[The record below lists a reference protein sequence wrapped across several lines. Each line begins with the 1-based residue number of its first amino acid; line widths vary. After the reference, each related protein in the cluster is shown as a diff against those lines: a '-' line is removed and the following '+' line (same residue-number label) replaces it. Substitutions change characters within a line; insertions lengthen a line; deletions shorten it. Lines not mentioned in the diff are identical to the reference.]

1 MTRQRISL
9 VLLLLL
15 TAGAL
20 VLTERRKV
28 EAPGGPEAVVN
39 MIASSERELSRLPAT
54 FTRLTDEEEIK
65 IGDRLASNLPAPKPG
80 PEQVIA
86 TYLQQVGSRVAQK
99 AQRRLPYKFHYLP
112 EAYYFNAFALPGG
125 HVVMGA
131 ALLAMMDSEDQLA
144 AVLGHEVEHIDL
156 FHCAERVQI
165 QAALRKIPLGGIA
178 ALPIMV
184 FQAGYTKDQEMEA
197 DRTGTQLA
205 VLAGYSA
212 AGALRVHEKF
222 EWLHRHYVRGEPE
235 KASGPV
241 EEAAEGAVGAVRDY
255 FRSHPLPSERIAQI
269 KRLIADQ
276 HWDAAK
282 AETDLKVGW
291 VFWSQRA
298 TRALEKGNYSAAV
311 RWATRSLQ
319 VEPRQPEMLELLA
332 TAHFALAEFAESA
345 AALRRLLELNPENVS
360 AMRDFADSLAAA
372 DPRRALAEFQAWAS
386 GGPRPAQI
394 QAELAGLAALQG
406 DLGPSAPAIRQAET
420 HSEGWEMDWLKRL
433 GWWHYRARKYDTA
446 RLLIEVTLPEPNTG
460 QSRFSNA
467 LAFVLLAQGQATR
480 AREYFETNADGSA
493 GQAVA
498 LWQQMDLDRALTA
511 FRSALD
517 GRPSWRNVRWVGALY
532 APEVGTAISQ
542 MLRAEENL
550 RRKQRLRKELPEVL
564 EQIAAGNFNEALR
577 LDPSSAEAYFRRGV
591 AQAKSGRAAAAIRD
605 LERSLQLEP
614 KRFEACEALD
624 PLLAR
629 RGQFDRMIGH
639 WSGLIQLD
647 NKNGRAFFY
656 RAQNYARKGDLRSA
670 VADAE
675 RACDLGVQDACRQ
688 QAEWKAGMR

>member
-1 MTRQRISL
+1 MSRQRISL
-9 VLLLLL
+9 VVLLLL
-15 TAGAL
+15 TVGAL
-20 VLTERRKV
+20 VLTQRRKV

-39 MIASSERELSRLPAT
+39 MIASSQRELSRLPAT

-65 IGDRLASNLPAPKPG
+65 IGDQLAANLPAPKPG

-112 EAYYFNAFALPGG
+112 EAHFFNAYALPGG

-156 FHCAERVQI
+156 YHCAERVQI

-184 FQAGYTKDQEMEA
+184 FHAGYTKDQEMEA

-212 AGALRVHEKF
+212 AGALRVHERF
-222 EWLHRHYVRGEPE
+222 EQLHRHYMGGDPVKP
-235 KASGPV
+235 SGPV
-241 EEAAEGAVGAVRDY
+241 EEAAEGAVAVLRDY
-255 FRSHPLPSERIAQI
+255 FRSHPRPSERIAQI

-298 TRALEKGNYSAAV
+298 KRALEKGNYSAAI
-311 RWATRSLQ
+311 RWATRSLA

-332 TAHFALAEFAESA
+332 TAHFAVAEFAESA
-345 AALRRLLELNPENVS
+345 AALRRLLEINPENLS
-360 AMRDFADSLAAA
+360 AIRDYADSLAAA
-372 DPRRALAEFQAWAS
+372 DPRRALAEFQTSPAR
-386 GGPRPAQI
+386 GPNLQP
-394 QAELAGLAALQG
+394 ELAGLAALLG
-406 DLGPSAPAIRQAET
+406 DLGPSAPAIQQAET
-420 HSEGWEMDWLKRL
+420 HGEGWEMDWLKRL
-433 GWWHYRARKYDTA
+433 GWWHYRARRYDTA

-460 QSRFSNA
+460 QSRFSNP
-467 LAFVLLAQGQATR
+467 LGFVLLALGQSAR
-480 AREYFETNADGSA
+480 ARDTFETNPDGFA

-498 LWQQMDLDRALTA
+498 LWQQMDLDRALAA
-511 FRSALD
+511 FRSAAD
-517 GRPSWRNVRWVGALY
+517 GRPSWKNPRWVGALY
-532 APEVGTAISQ
+532 APEVGTAIAQ
-542 MLRAEENL
+542 ILRAEENL

-577 LDPSSAEAYFRRGV
+577 LDPSSAEAYFRRGA
-591 AQAKSGRAAAAIRD
+591 AQAKAGRVAAAIRD

-614 KRFEACEALD
+614 RRFEACEALD
-624 PLLAR
+624 ALLAR

-656 RAQNYARKGDLRSA
+656 RAQNHARKGDLRSA

-675 RACDLGVQDACRQ
+675 RACALGVQDACRQ

>member
-1 MTRQRISL
+1 MSRQRISL
-9 VLLLLL
+9 VVLLLL

-20 VLTERRKV
+20 VLTQRRKV
-28 EAPGGPEAVVN
+28 QAPGGPEAVVN
-39 MIASSERELSRLPAT
+39 MIASSQRELTRLPAT

-65 IGDRLASNLPAPKPG
+65 IGDKLASNLPAPKPG

-112 EAYYFNAFALPGG
+112 EAHYFNAFALPGG
-125 HVVMGA
+125 HVVVGA

-156 FHCAERVQI
+156 YHCAERVQI
-165 QAALRKIPLGGIA
+165 QAALRKIPLGGIV
-178 ALPIMV
+178 ALPMMV
-184 FQAGYTKDQEMEA
+184 FHAGYTKDQEMEA

-222 EWLHRHYVRGEPE
+222 ERLRRHYIDGEPE
-235 KASGPV
+235 KASGPL
-241 EEAAEGAVGAVRDY
+241 EEAAEGAVNAVRDY

-276 HWDAAK
+276 RWDAAK

-298 TRALEKGNYSAAV
+298 KRALERGNYSAAV
-311 RWATRSLQ
+311 NWATRSLT
-319 VEPRQPEMLELLA
+319 VEPRQPEMLQMLGE
-332 TAHFALAEFAESA
+332 AHYAVAQFAESA
-345 AALRRLLELNPENVS
+345 TAWRRLLEINPESVE
-360 AMRDFADSLAAA
+360 AMRNYADALAAA
-372 DPRRALAEFQAWAS
+372 DPRRALGEFQTTSLKA
-386 GGPRPAQI
+386 PQI

-406 DLGPSAPAIRQAET
+406 DFGPSAPAIRQAET

-467 LAFVLLAQGQATR
+467 LGFVLLAMGQGGR
-480 AREYFETNADGSA
+480 ARDTFETNADGFA

-498 LWQQMDLDRALTA
+498 QWQQMDLDRALAA
-511 FRSALD
+511 FRSAIE
-517 GRPSWRNVRWVGALY
+517 GRPSWKNPRWVGALY
-532 APEVGTAISQ
+532 APEVGAAISQ
-542 MLRAEENL
+542 MLLAEENL
-550 RRKQRLRKELPEVL
+550 RRKQKLRKELPEVL
-564 EQIAAGNFNEALR
+564 EQLAAGNFNEALR

-591 AQAKSGRAAAAIRD
+591 AQAKAGRVAAAIRD
-605 LERSLQLEP
+605 LERALQIEP
-614 KRFEACEALD
+614 KRFEACETLD

-656 RAQNYARKGDLRSA
+656 RAQNHARKGDLRTA

-675 RACDLGVQDACRQ
+675 RACALGVQDACRQ
-688 QAEWKAGMR
+688 QTEWKAGMR